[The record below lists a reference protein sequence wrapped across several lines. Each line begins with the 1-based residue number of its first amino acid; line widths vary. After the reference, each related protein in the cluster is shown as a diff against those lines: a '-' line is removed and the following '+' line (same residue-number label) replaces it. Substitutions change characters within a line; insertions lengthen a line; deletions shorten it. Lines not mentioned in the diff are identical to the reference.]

1 MENKKLV
8 IAIDGPGAAGK
19 STVAKILS
27 KKLNY
32 TYIDTGA
39 MYRCLALYVYRNN
52 IDVNDVDS
60 LVKAT
65 KVIDIFMDETGKV
78 YLDNEDVTFA
88 IRTAEVTRL
97 ASPVSY
103 PRPVR
108 ELFVEKQRNL
118 ADKAING
125 VVMDGRDI
133 GTVVLPNADIKIYQ
147 IASEK
152 IRAKR
157 RYDENILKGIN
168 TPLEELEKEIAH
180 RDYLDMNKGFGAL
193 KKAEDAIELDT
204 TSLSIDEV
212 VDAIMKIANEKGV
225 YG

>member
-1 MENKKLV
+1 MCNKKLI

-19 STVAKILS
+19 STVAKILA

-39 MYRCLALYVYRNN
+39 MYRCLALYAYRNN
-52 IDVNDVDS
+52 IDVEDVDA

-65 KVIDIFMDETGKV
+65 NLIDIFMDESGKV
-78 YLDNEDVTFA
+78 YLDKEDVTHA

-108 ELFVEKQRNL
+108 ELFVEKQRKL
-118 ADKAING
+118 ANEAVNG

-133 GTVVLPNADIKIYQ
+133 GTVVLTNADIKIYQ
-147 IASEK
+147 VASEK

-204 TSLSIDEV
+204 SYMTIDEV
-212 VDAIMKIANEKGV
+212 VAFIYNKAMELM
-225 YG
+225 

>member
-1 MENKKLV
+1 M
-8 IAIDGPGAAGK
+8 
-19 STVAKILS
+19 
-27 KKLNY
+27 
-32 TYIDTGA
+32 
-39 MYRCLALYVYRNN
+39 
-52 IDVNDVDS
+52 
-60 LVKAT
+60 
-65 KVIDIFMDETGKV
+65 
-78 YLDNEDVTFA
+78 
-88 IRTAEVTRL
+88 
-97 ASPVSY
+97 
-103 PRPVR
+103 
-108 ELFVEKQRNL
+108 EKQRNL

-157 RYDENILKGIN
+157 RYDENLLKGIN

-204 TSLSIDEV
+204 SYMTIEEV
-212 VDAIMKIANEKGV
+212 VSFIYNKAMELM
-225 YG
+225 

>member
-39 MYRCLALYVYRNN
+39 MYRCLALYAYRNN

-133 GTVVLPNADIKIYQ
+133 GTVLLPNADIKIYQ

-157 RYDENILKGIN
+157 RYDENLLKGIN

-204 TSLSIDEV
+204 SYMTIEEV
-212 VDAIMKIANEKGV
+212 VSFIYNKAMELM
-225 YG
+225 

>member
-1 MENKKLV
+1 MCNKKLI

-19 STVAKILS
+19 STVAKILA

-39 MYRCLALYVYRNN
+39 MYRCLALYAYRNN
-52 IDVNDVDS
+52 IDVEDVDA

-65 KVIDIFMDETGKV
+65 KLIDIFMDESGKV
-78 YLDNEDVTFA
+78 YLDKEDVTHA

-108 ELFVEKQRNL
+108 ELFVEKQRKL
-118 ADKAING
+118 ANEAVNG

-133 GTVVLPNADIKIYQ
+133 GTVVLTNADIKIYQ
-147 IASEK
+147 VASEK

-204 TSLSIDEV
+204 SYMTIDEV
-212 VDAIMKIANEKGV
+212 VAFIYNKAMELM
-225 YG
+225 

>member
-1 MENKKLV
+1 MCNKKLI

-19 STVAKILS
+19 STVAKILA

-39 MYRCLALYVYRNN
+39 MYRCLALYAYRNN
-52 IDVNDVDS
+52 IDVEDVDA

-65 KVIDIFMDETGKV
+65 NQIDIFMDESGKV
-78 YLDNEDVTFA
+78 YLDKEDVTHA

-108 ELFVEKQRNL
+108 ELFVEKQRKL
-118 ADKAING
+118 ANEAVNG

-133 GTVVLPNADIKIYQ
+133 GTVVLTNADIKIYQ
-147 IASEK
+147 VASEK

-168 TPLEELEKEIAH
+168 TPLEEIEKEIAH

-204 TSLSIDEV
+204 SYMTIDEV
-212 VDAIMKIANEKGV
+212 VAFIYNKAMELM
-225 YG
+225 

>member
-1 MENKKLV
+1 MCNKKLI

-19 STVAKILS
+19 STVAKILA

-39 MYRCLALYVYRNN
+39 MYRCLALYAYRNN
-52 IDVNDVDS
+52 IDVEDVDA

-65 KVIDIFMDETGKV
+65 NQIDIFMDESGKV
-78 YLDNEDVTFA
+78 YLDKEDVTHA

-108 ELFVEKQRNL
+108 ELFVEKQRKL
-118 ADKAING
+118 ANEAVNG

-133 GTVVLPNADIKIYQ
+133 GTVVLTNADLKIYQ
-147 IASEK
+147 VASEK

-204 TSLSIDEV
+204 SYMTIDEV
-212 VDAIMKIANEKGV
+212 VAFIYNKAMELM
-225 YG
+225 

>member
-39 MYRCLALYVYRNN
+39 MYRCLALYAYRNN

-157 RYDENILKGIN
+157 RYDENLLKGIN

-204 TSLSIDEV
+204 SYMTIEEV
-212 VDAIMKIANEKGV
+212 VSFIYNKAMELM
-225 YG
+225 

>member
-1 MENKKLV
+1 METKKLI

-19 STVAKILS
+19 STVAKILA

-39 MYRCLALYVYRNN
+39 MYRCLALYAYRNN
-52 IDVNDVDS
+52 IDVEDVDS

-65 KVIDIFMDETGKV
+65 KLIDIFMDESGKV
-78 YLDNEDVTFA
+78 FLDNEDVTHA

-108 ELFVEKQRNL
+108 ELFVEKQRAL
-118 ADKAING
+118 ANNAANG

-133 GTVVLPNADIKIYQ
+133 GTVVLPHADIKIYQ

-193 KKAEDAIELDT
+193 KKASDAIELDT
-204 TSLSIDEV
+204 SYMTIDEV
-212 VDAIMKIANEKGV
+212 VSFIYDKAMELM
-225 YG
+225 

>member
-39 MYRCLALYVYRNN
+39 MYRCLALYAYRNN

-65 KVIDIFMDETGKV
+65 KIIDIFMDETGKV

-157 RYDENILKGIN
+157 RYDENLLKGIN

-204 TSLSIDEV
+204 SYMTIEEV
-212 VDAIMKIANEKGV
+212 VSFIYNKAMELM
-225 YG
+225 

>member
-1 MENKKLV
+1 
-8 IAIDGPGAAGK
+8 
-19 STVAKILS
+19 
-27 KKLNY
+27 
-32 TYIDTGA
+32 
-39 MYRCLALYVYRNN
+39 MYRCLALYAYRNN
-52 IDVNDVDS
+52 IDVEDVDA

-65 KVIDIFMDETGKV
+65 NLIDIFMDDSGKV
-78 YLDNEDVTFA
+78 YLDKEDVTHA

-108 ELFVEKQRNL
+108 ELFVEKQRKL
-118 ADKAING
+118 ANEAVNG

-133 GTVVLPNADIKIYQ
+133 GTVVLTNADIKIYQ
-147 IASEK
+147 VASEK

-180 RDYLDMNKGFGAL
+180 RDYLDINNIPF
-193 KKAEDAIELDT
+193 
-204 TSLSIDEV
+204 
-212 VDAIMKIANEKGV
+212 AN
-225 YG
+225 